1 MTIKNSI
8 ELNKIAIAGNL
19 RGLVNHSP
27 QMRARAALCNS
38 FIADALAMPVHWF
51 YNPFDIYAAFPGGIQ
66 QFEAAPRFHPSSIMN
81 LHSTTAGG
89 RGVQQAN
96 NGPQVVGDIILKDKR
111 QYWGIANQHYHR
123 AMRAGDNTL
132 NLHCMRVLMRAMANN
147 NGRYYAAYFLQDY
160 IQFMTAGI
168 PQHPDT
174 YAESY
179 HRGFFAN
186 LAKGLPPEKAA
197 AKTHDTA
204 SVGGLVGIAPLAIA
218 ELLFDRSL
226 ERVQRLC
233 RMHLFLTHPDDNL
246 AKICDAYVALIE
258 ALLFRTEGD
267 ARQFIAATAKQSA
280 AIDVPLLVQKYAD
293 DNQVVGGKFS
303 RACYIED
310 SWPSLLYLAWKYCDD
325 PRQALIANANLGGDN
340 CHRGAVLGVMLG
352 LASGDGLQDWFV
364 QLQNAADIHAE
375 VEALLKPVNL

>member
-1 MTIKNSI
+1 
-8 ELNKIAIAGNL
+8 
-19 RGLVNHSP
+19 
-27 QMRARAALCNS
+27 
-38 FIADALAMPVHWF
+38 
-51 YNPFDIYAAFPGGIQ
+51 
-66 QFEAAPRFHPSSIMN
+66 
-81 LHSTTAGG
+81 
-89 RGVQQAN
+89 
-96 NGPQVVGDIILKDKR
+96 
-111 QYWGIANQHYHR
+111 
-123 AMRAGDNTL
+123 
-132 NLHCMRVLMRAMANN
+132 
-147 NGRYYAAYFLQDY
+147 
-160 IQFMTAGI
+160 MTAGI

-186 LAKGLPPEKAA
+186 LAKGLSPEKAA

-340 CHRGAVLGVMLG
+340 CHRGAVLGVILG